1 MTLRTRFTAL
11 GIAVTAA
18 AALTACSSQDSSDAT
33 TAATTTVKETVTE
46 QDTAANTDTANTD
59 DDADD
64 NADDTNDTAAA
75 APAGDDQAAQGS
87 PQVSRE
93 DALAKAYAQAGVQE
107 SDVSELEQELDDGD
121 DGFGPHWEIEFKANG
136 QEHEF
141 DVDAATGEVRN
152 HEID

>member
-33 TAATTTVKETVTE
+33 TAATETVKETVTE
-46 QDTAANTDTANTD
+46 QDTAADTDTANTD
-59 DDADD
+59 
-64 NADDTNDTAAA
+64 NADDTAAA
-75 APAGDDQAAQGS
+75 APAGNDQAAQGS

>member
-1 MTLRTRFTAL
+1 MTLRTSFTAI

-18 AALTACSSQDSSDAT
+18 AALSACSSQDSSDAT
-33 TAATTTVKETVTE
+33 TAAATTVKETVAE
-46 QDTAANTDTANTD
+46 QNTTANTATANTD
-59 DDADD
+59 D
-64 NADDTNDTAAA
+64 ADDTNDTAAA
-75 APAGDDQAAQGS
+75 APAGNDQAAQSS

>member
-1 MTLRTRFTAL
+1 MTLRTRFTAI

-33 TAATTTVKETVTE
+33 TAATTTVKETVAE
-46 QDTAANTDTANTD
+46 QNETANTD
-59 DDADD
+59 D
-64 NADDTNDTAAA
+64 NADHVNDTAAA
-75 APAGDDQAAQGS
+75 APAGDGQAAQGS

>member
-1 MTLRTRFTAL
+1 M
-11 GIAVTAA
+11 
-18 AALTACSSQDSSDAT
+18 
-33 TAATTTVKETVTE
+33 TE
-46 QDTAANTDTANTD
+46 QDTAANTATANTD
-59 DDADD
+59 DD
-64 NADDTNDTAAA
+64 ADDTNDTAAA
-75 APAGDDQAAQGS
+75 APAGNDQAAQGS
-87 PQVSRE
+87 PQVNRE

>member
-1 MTLRTRFTAL
+1 MTLRTHFTAI

-18 AALTACSSQDSSDAT
+18 TALTACSSQDSSDAT
-33 TAATTTVKETVTE
+33 TAATTTVKETV
-46 QDTAANTDTANTD
+46 
-59 DDADD
+59 
-64 NADDTNDTAAA
+64 AA
-75 APAGDDQAAQGS
+75 APAGDDQAAQDS

-93 DALAKAYAQAGVQE
+93 DALAKAYAQAGLQE

>member
-18 AALTACSSQDSSDAT
+18 ASLTACSSQDSSDAT
-33 TAATTTVKETVTE
+33 TAATETVKETVTE
-46 QDTAANTDTANTD
+46 QNETAKTNTANTD
-59 DDADD
+59 DADD
-64 NADDTNDTAAA
+64 ANDTAAA

>member
-1 MTLRTRFTAL
+1 MTLRTRFTAI

-18 AALTACSSQDSSDAT
+18 AALTACSSQDSSDVT
-33 TAATTTVKETVTE
+33 TAATTTVKETV
-46 QDTAANTDTANTD
+46 
-59 DDADD
+59 
-64 NADDTNDTAAA
+64 AA
-75 APAGDDQAAQGS
+75 APAGDGQAAQGS

-141 DVDAATGEVRN
+141 DVDAATGEVRH

>member
-18 AALTACSSQDSSDAT
+18 TALTACSSQDSSDAT

-46 QDTAANTDTANTD
+46 QDTTANTDTANTD
-59 DDADD
+59 
-64 NADDTNDTAAA
+64 NADDTAAA
-75 APAGDDQAAQGS
+75 APAGNDQAAQGS

>member
-1 MTLRTRFTAL
+1 MTLRTRFTAI

-33 TAATTTVKETVTE
+33 TAATTTVKETV
-46 QDTAANTDTANTD
+46 
-59 DDADD
+59 
-64 NADDTNDTAAA
+64 AA
-75 APAGDDQAAQGS
+75 APAGDDQAAQDS

-121 DGFGPHWEIEFKANG
+121 DGFGPHWEIEFKAIG

>member
-18 AALTACSSQDSSDAT
+18 ASLTACSSQDSSDAT
-33 TAATTTVKETVTE
+33 TAATETVKETVTE
-46 QDTAANTDTANTD
+46 QDTAANTATANTD
-59 DDADD
+59 DD
-64 NADDTNDTAAA
+64 ADDTNDTAAA

>member
-1 MTLRTRFTAL
+1 MTLRTRFTAI

-33 TAATTTVKETVTE
+33 TAATTTVKETV
-46 QDTAANTDTANTD
+46 
-59 DDADD
+59 
-64 NADDTNDTAAA
+64 AA
-75 APAGDDQAAQGS
+75 APAGDDQAAQDS

>member
-1 MTLRTRFTAL
+1 MTLRTSFTAI

-18 AALTACSSQDSSDAT
+18 AALSACSSQDSSDAT

-46 QDTAANTDTANTD
+46 QDTTANTDTANTD
-59 DDADD
+59 
-64 NADDTNDTAAA
+64 NADDTAAA
-75 APAGDDQAAQGS
+75 APAGNDQAAQSS

>member
-1 MTLRTRFTAL
+1 MTLRTRFTAI

-18 AALTACSSQDSSDAT
+18 AALTACSSQNSSDAT
-33 TAATTTVKETVTE
+33 TAATTTVKETV
-46 QDTAANTDTANTD
+46 
-59 DDADD
+59 
-64 NADDTNDTAAA
+64 AA
-75 APAGDDQAAQGS
+75 APAGDDQAAQDS

-107 SDVSELEQELDDGD
+107 SDVSELAQELDDGD

>member
-18 AALTACSSQDSSDAT
+18 TALTACSSQDSSDAT

-46 QDTAANTDTANTD
+46 QDTTANTDTANTD
-59 DDADD
+59 
-64 NADDTNDTAAA
+64 NADDTAAA
-75 APAGDDQAAQGS
+75 APAGNDQAAQSS

>member
-1 MTLRTRFTAL
+1 M
-11 GIAVTAA
+11 
-18 AALTACSSQDSSDAT
+18 
-33 TAATTTVKETVTE
+33 KETV
-46 QDTAANTDTANTD
+46 AG
-59 DDADD
+59 
-64 NADDTNDTAAA
+64 
-75 APAGDDQAAQGS
+75 APAGDDQAAQDS

>member
-1 MTLRTRFTAL
+1 MTLRTRFTAI

-18 AALTACSSQDSSDAT
+18 ASLTACSSQDSSDAT
-33 TAATTTVKETVTE
+33 TAATETVKETVTE
-46 QDTAANTDTANTD
+46 QNETAKTNTANTD
-59 DDADD
+59 DADD
-64 NADDTNDTAAA
+64 ANDTAAA

>member
-1 MTLRTRFTAL
+1 MTLRTRFTAI

-33 TAATTTVKETVTE
+33 TAATTTVKETV
-46 QDTAANTDTANTD
+46 AG
-59 DDADD
+59 
-64 NADDTNDTAAA
+64 
-75 APAGDDQAAQGS
+75 APAGDDQAAQDS

>member
-1 MTLRTRFTAL
+1 M
-11 GIAVTAA
+11 
-18 AALTACSSQDSSDAT
+18 
-33 TAATTTVKETVTE
+33 
-46 QDTAANTDTANTD
+46 
-59 DDADD
+59 
-64 NADDTNDTAAA
+64 
-75 APAGDDQAAQGS
+75 
-87 PQVSRE
+87 SRE